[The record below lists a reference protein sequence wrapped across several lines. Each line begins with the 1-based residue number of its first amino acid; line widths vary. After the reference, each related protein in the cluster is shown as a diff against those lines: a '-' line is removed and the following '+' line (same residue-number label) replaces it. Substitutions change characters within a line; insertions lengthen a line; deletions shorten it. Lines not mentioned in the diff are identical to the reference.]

1 MANILICI
9 FLLACENPLGMENYD
24 IPDHALVTSGTNY
37 DAIDARLNKLA
48 KFLLPTEVDEYIQV
62 TFGPGGKSVTA
73 ITVRGNFASS
83 HIDWISKFVLNY
95 SRNGCEFFSYMEDG
109 TVKVT

>member
-24 IPDHALVTSGTNY
+24 IPDHALVTSGTYY
-37 DAIDARLNKLA
+37 DAIDARLNKLDI
-48 KFLLPTEVDEYIQV
+48 FLLPTEVDEYIQV
-62 TFGPGGKSVTA
+62 DLGPGGKSVTA

-95 SRNGCEFFSYMEDG
+95 SRNGCEFFSYMEDD